1 MLAIDFFSK
10 AHNATKSQVL
20 LLLYKTPETLFEQ
33 MGNIH
38 LQGFTT
44 KYFNFQNPLAYRII
58 VMYYLDTFLVQYV
71 KCTHDKCT

>member
-10 AHNATKSQVL
+10 AHNATKRQVL
-20 LLLYKTPETLFEQ
+20 LLLHKTPETLFKP

-44 KYFNFQNPLAYRII
+44 KYFNFQNPLAHGHSN
-58 VMYYLDTFLVQYV
+58 VLDTFLVQYV

>member
-44 KYFNFQNPLAYRII
+44 KYFIFLTHLHTAI
-58 VMYYLDTFLVQYV
+58 VMY
-71 KCTHDKCT
+71 